1 MRAGFS
7 EWFVPS
13 TGQWIMAMQGIGLT
27 WTGKEMNFG
36 PQGVNQWAMLKALFT
51 KAGVEDNMPIGSYWS
66 STEAS
71 EWDDTAYVISLN
83 DDNRLNFDVIKRYAK
98 DQGCMRPFIAF

>member
-1 MRAGFS
+1 
-7 EWFVPS
+7 
-13 TGQWIMAMQGIGLT
+13 
-27 WTGKEMNFG
+27 MN
-36 PQGVNQWAMLKALFT
+36 MTKRLFHYLLLAA
-51 KAGVEDNMPIGSYWS
+51 KAGVEDNMPIGYYWS

-83 DDNRLNFDVIKRYAK
+83 DDNRLNFDVIKRYTK